1 MTAKCH
7 FLSKSRNHFDKRLF
21 IMDLLPI
28 QNHLLLLLRNY
39 NTPSPIN
46 FRNFYV
52 PLKKEGLQGRN
63 LEPMNCDLSGS

>member
-1 MTAKCH
+1 MSFSIKIQKSLRQALIYH
-7 FLSKSRNHFDKRLF
+7 GSPPYSK
-21 IMDLLPI
+21 
-28 QNHLLLLLRNY
+28 HLLLLLRNY